1 MATANPLSLLGFG
14 KKQPAPSP
22 AAPSAVEPDAPGA
35 AEESPA
41 LFSVVKGN
49 PTDEELAALASVVVA
64 AQQQADAQKETA
76 LELWQRR
83 LNNTQRLGM
92 KLRPG
97 PGSWKRAR
105 PQ

>member
-14 KKQPAPSP
+14 KKQPAPRSTP
-22 AAPSAVEPDAPGA
+22 AKVEHDTPGA
-35 AEESPA
+35 LEEPPA

-49 PTDEELAALASVVVA
+49 PTEEELAALASVIVV
-64 AQQQADAQKETA
+64 AQQQANAHKETA

-83 LNNTQRLGM
+83 LNNTQRLGV

-97 PGSWKRAR
+97 PGSWRRAR

>member
-1 MATANPLSLLGFG
+1 MATAHPLSLLGFG
-14 KKQPAPSP
+14 RKQAHPSSLP
-22 AAPSAVEPDAPGA
+22 LATDSVTSETTEEPP
-35 AEESPA
+35 
-41 LFSVVKGN
+41 LFSVVKGA
-49 PTDEELAALASVVVA
+49 PTDEELAALTSAIIA
-64 AQQQADAQKETA
+64 AQQQADTQKETA

-97 PGSWKRAR
+97 PGSWRRAR

>member
-1 MATANPLSLLGFG
+1 MATPNPLSLLGFG
-14 KKQPAPSP
+14 KKQAPAKDLS
-22 AAPSAVEPDAPGA
+22 GA
-35 AEESPA
+35 SKQAPA

-49 PTDEELAALASVVVA
+49 PSDEELAALVSLVVA
-64 AQQQADAQKETA
+64 AQQRAEAQKETA

-92 KLRPG
+92 RLRPG

>member
-14 KKQPAPSP
+14 KKHTDSAPSRGEP
-22 AAPSAVEPDAPGA
+22 VTPEVED
-35 AEESPA
+35 SPA
-41 LFSVVKGN
+41 LFSVVRGN

-64 AQQQADAQKETA
+64 ARQQADAQKETA

-92 KLRPG
+92 RLRPG